1 MTTAVHPALVMIDRA
16 YRGSVETQFADV
28 LYFIRELNRQVGGL
42 HLALRGDA
50 VTYGLAAPDHAPSIR
65 LGSRE
70 LDTLPDPRRS
80 MRTLLEEGTE
90 VWVEQAD
97 LARAAGPDAAARLLP
112 GVRLAGPGELARS
125 WSSYTRVWFM

>member
-1 MTTAVHPALVMIDRA
+1 METAAHPALVMIDRA

-50 VTYGLAAPDHAPSIR
+50 VTYALTAPEHTPSVQ

-80 MRTLLEEGTE
+80 VRTLLEEGTA
-90 VWVEQAD
+90 VWVERTDLERLGPGAAD
-97 LARAAGPDAAARLLP
+97 RLLP
-112 GVRLAGPGELARS
+112 GARLAGPGELARS
-125 WSSYTRVWFM
+125 WSSYHRVWFM